1 MTTSPKTASADVL
14 PKTSSAVAAL
24 LFGNFVIGMGVM
36 IVPGMLNDLSKDL
49 NVSIPIGGQLIS
61 TAGLVMALGA
71 PVIAATTSQVNRR
84 MLLCIAQLCYCLGA
98 LLCAIAPN
106 FASLLPLRAIMVLGA
121 AIFTPQAAATIGLL
135 VPPEK
140 RSAAVTTI
148 FMGWSV
154 SAVLGM
160 PVGNLI
166 AVHIGWRYGFCLIA
180 LIALLS
186 MIWVWKVIPNGLTVP
201 KLSFQSWRNVQTS
214 PKLMTILL
222 VTLVSS
228 SGQFTVLAYVAPYL
242 IEHMRATPMTFSLL
256 MALNG
261 IAGVI
266 GTFWVSRNVGQLGVE
281 KLVKRSCALL
291 ALGLFIWALETLI
304 NGHTGG
310 YFWPSWI
317 LLTLGCAAWGGGSFA
332 TNSIQQARLAS
343 VNPSLASA
351 SISLNSSAMYT
362 GQAIGA
368 LLGALLLSNLGYSLL
383 PWAATLLLLCA
394 LALSNLAGGLSAERR

>member
-1 MTTSPKTASADVL
+1 MTTHCTPDASSDQARA
-14 PKTSSAVAAL
+14 KSAIAAL

-36 IVPGMLNDLSKDL
+36 LVPGMLNSLSKDL
-49 NVSIPIGGQLIS
+49 NVSVPIGGQLIS

-71 PVIAATTSQVNRR
+71 PLFAATTSQVNRR
-84 MLLCIAQLCYCLGA
+84 LLLCIAQLCYCLGA
-98 LLCAIAPN
+98 LLCAIAPS
-106 FASLLPLRAIMVLGA
+106 FASLLPLRALMVLGA

-135 VPPEK
+135 VTPEK

-166 AVHIGWRYGFCLIA
+166 AAHIGWRYGFCLIA

-201 KLSFQSWRNVQTS
+201 KLSFQSWRKVQTS

-228 SGQFTVLAYVAPYL
+228 SGQFTVLAYVSPYL
-242 IEHMRATPMTFSLL
+242 IEHMQATPITFSLL

-266 GTFWVSRNVGQLGVE
+266 GTFWVSRNVSRLGVE
-281 KLVKRSCALL
+281 KLVSRSCALL
-291 ALGLFIWALETLI
+291 AFGLFIWALETFI
-304 NGHTGG
+304 NGHTSG

-317 LLTLGCAAWGGGSFA
+317 MLTLGCAAWGGGSFA
-332 TNSIQQARLAS
+332 TNSIQQARLAG

-368 LLGALLLSNLGYSLL
+368 LLGALLLSHTGYSSL

-394 LALSNLAGGLSAERR
+394 LALSNIARGLKAERG